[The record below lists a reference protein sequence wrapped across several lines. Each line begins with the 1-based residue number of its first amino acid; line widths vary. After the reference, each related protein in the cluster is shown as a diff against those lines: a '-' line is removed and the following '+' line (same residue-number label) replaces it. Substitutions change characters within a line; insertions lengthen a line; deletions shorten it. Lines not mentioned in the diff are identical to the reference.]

1 VESLPLVL
9 LPLLV
14 VALNQGR
21 VTGVG
26 TLLVGFVLATLF
38 MGRSWDLLGSSLVV
52 GLAAIMLAPQTLRVR
67 SAILPCLLIGMVH
80 AVFLILLRLD
90 WSAIA
95 RLPHPADGWNMAV
108 LQTLAVHPWTTQS
121 AWALLGGA
129 SSGAL
134 ALLLLPLLKAGRTVG
149 ASITLRRYADLDQ
162 PLLKRLFS
170 EAPGTYQHSMNVA
183 YLAQAAGDA
192 IGANPLLVRIGAYF
206 HDIGK
211 LQQPGGY
218 IENQLN
224 GVNLHDA
231 LDPYESVEVI
241 TGHVTQGLRIAREAR
256 LPKDVI
262 DLIQQHHGTQAIDFF
277 FHKALKLKPK
287 GSVRETDFRYAGPKP
302 QSVEAALLMIADA
315 VEAASRSLKS
325 PGRESFEKLV
335 RFIVVKRI
343 ADSQFSECV
352 LDTRDIDAIL
362 HALVDALEAA
372 FHSRVRYPW
381 QQTPPPPNR
390 KPRAEM
396 VVSGLPCMQGVCY
409 LPKFRLIRIADQA
422 GARRFPG
429 GSVRMRC
436 LRSVSGDHFQSAARF
451 CHGIIFNGG
460 QRGHRPGRSGGRV
473 SFFCRLPHHPGDHH
487 LEPHAGHA
495 AAARRGL
502 HPGRGRNRL
511 DRVLPG
517 RIHGGHEGH
526 DGDLGPRHQSLQ
538 RTDFLRLGPSTGSAT
553 RGADG
558 DIQFLQWGSSG
569 GMPVIVLAP
578 ADVADCF
585 SLTVQAFNLAEQYR
599 CPVFIASNKEI
610 AMTRASVDPDR
621 LKAPAVLER
630 AAPAPGREFQP
641 FQTAAGE
648 RVPAFLPIGGG
659 TLVRQTSSTHGPDG
673 YITTDPAEIARQ
685 IARMQAKVNAAA
697 DQLAMVE
704 HYPAAAADTL
714 VIAYGVTSRAAL
726 AAVRTLASAGTPV
739 SLLVLKTLWPV
750 PEAAI
755 RQAAASARRVVVVEM
770 NRGQY
775 VREVERILPGK
786 AVHFCGQM
794 DGRLIAPETIREA
807 VLHG

>member
-1 VESLPLVL
+1 MTRVALILTLVLLNFLSCFIEDIYLVARPPETGQRAAFTLRADRPFTLAGTEPEPSQAMHRPSPPGIHFRAGEVVVPFLKVIDERDHRLIRALEAQRSEALFRESPLVLFVNIWMVVFLGFFLFVLPRGGYRRSASHPLLLILLILHGLILKAVLLFTALPVESLPLVL

-381 QQTPPPPNR
+381 QQTPPAP
-390 KPRAEM
+390 
-396 VVSGLPCMQGVCY
+396 
-409 LPKFRLIRIADQA
+409 
-422 GARRFPG
+422 
-429 GSVRMRC
+429 VR
-436 LRSVSGDHFQSAARF
+436 
-451 CHGIIFNGG
+451 N
-460 QRGHRPGRSGGRV
+460 
-473 SFFCRLPHHPGDHH
+473 
-487 LEPHAGHA
+487 
-495 AAARRGL
+495 
-502 HPGRGRNRL
+502 
-511 DRVLPG
+511 
-517 RIHGGHEGH
+517 
-526 DGDLGPRHQSLQ
+526 
-538 RTDFLRLGPSTGSAT
+538 
-553 RGADG
+553 
-558 DIQFLQWGSSG
+558 
-569 GMPVIVLAP
+569 
-578 ADVADCF
+578 
-585 SLTVQAFNLAEQYR
+585 
-599 CPVFIASNKEI
+599 
-610 AMTRASVDPDR
+610 
-621 LKAPAVLER
+621 
-630 AAPAPGREFQP
+630 
-641 FQTAAGE
+641 
-648 RVPAFLPIGGG
+648 
-659 TLVRQTSSTHGPDG
+659 
-673 YITTDPAEIARQ
+673 
-685 IARMQAKVNAAA
+685 
-697 DQLAMVE
+697 
-704 HYPAAAADTL
+704 
-714 VIAYGVTSRAAL
+714 
-726 AAVRTLASAGTPV
+726 
-739 SLLVLKTLWPV
+739 
-750 PEAAI
+750 
-755 RQAAASARRVVVVEM
+755 
-770 NRGQY
+770 
-775 VREVERILPGK
+775 
-786 AVHFCGQM
+786 
-794 DGRLIAPETIREA
+794 
-807 VLHG
+807 